1 MKQFTPRDFIRN
13 GMKEAMDAAANGE
26 DVFITPGRSKSLN
39 TPNPRA
45 IHNYGEKV
53 ARSRFK
59 LVLVEE
65 GDR

>member
-1 MKQFTPRDFIRN
+1 
-13 GMKEAMDAAANGE
+13 MKEAMDAAANGE

-65 GDR
+65 D